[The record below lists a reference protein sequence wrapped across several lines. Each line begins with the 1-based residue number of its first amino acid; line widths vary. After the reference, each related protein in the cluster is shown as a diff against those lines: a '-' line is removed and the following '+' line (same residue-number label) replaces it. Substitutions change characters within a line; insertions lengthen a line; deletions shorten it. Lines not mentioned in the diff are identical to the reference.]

1 MSAYFFDSSGLVKRY
16 SKETG
21 TAWVVDLFKPAGV
34 ARIYVARVTYV
45 EVVSALARKARGG
58 KISGSAETK
67 AVGRLRR
74 AFQGKFRSVEI
85 TKTLID
91 VAADSARRHK
101 LRGYDAVQLA
111 AALQVQRRRAAL
123 NLSPLIFVS
132 ADNDLNAAAAAE
144 NLAVENPNNY
154 P

>member
-21 TAWVVDLFKPAGV
+21 TAWVVGLFKPVKAVRVYV
-34 ARIYVARVTYV
+34 ARITYV
-45 EVVSALARKARGG
+45 EVISALARKERDG
-58 KISGSAETK
+58 KISSPAEIK
-67 AVGRLRR
+67 ALGRFRR
-74 AFQGKFRSVEI
+74 AFHGKFRPVEI
-85 TKTLID
+85 TGSLID
-91 VAADSARRHK
+91 AAADLARRHK

-111 AALQVQRRRAAL
+111 AALQVHRRRASL

-132 ADNDLNAAAAAE
+132 ADNDLNAAATVE
-144 NLAVENPNNY
+144 GLTVENPNNY